1 MLKKAVS
8 GLLHPSLLTDGARQ
22 RAIISRLQCLPK
34 TQLNKR
40 RVTKEAAVLIPLCLV
55 DGKVCLLYTLRS
67 SKMRSHRGQV
77 SFPGGMKDDTD
88 SDHAAC
94 ALREFEEETG
104 ISKRTV
110 ELWGCGN
117 PIVPAF
123 DLAVTPVVGS
133 LGKYWPEQLQPSP
146 DEVAKVF
153 TVPLETFSSA
163 ENRRHTQFRTNYSSP
178 VFLNGPETVWGLTA
192 IITHLFLTALLPDM
206 YDRQL
211 PFVRNYSSKANT
223 IKSR

>member
-1 MLKKAVS
+1 MLRKAS
-8 GLLHPSLLTDGARQ
+8 ELLHPALLTNGARQ
-22 RAIISRLQCLPK
+22 REIISRLQALPK
-34 TQLNKR
+34 IQLNKQ

-67 SKMRSHRGQV
+67 SKMRNHRGQV

-104 ISKRTV
+104 ISRRTV
-110 ELWGCGN
+110 HVWGCGH

-133 LGKYWPEQLQPSP
+133 LGDYCPEQLQPST

-153 TVPLETFSSA
+153 TVPIETYWRV

-192 IITHLFLTALLPDM
+192 IITHRFLTALLPDV
-206 YDRQL
+206 YDSQL
-211 PFVRNYSSKANT
+211 PFLRKYSSKPNT
-223 IKSR
+223 IKGR